1 MILFK
6 TFWKI
11 VNKYKGFIMVYTV
24 MLVIFGAINMSA
36 NDNNMDFTS
45 SKPSISIINK
55 DSSLVADNLEV
66 KEWN

>member
-24 MLVIFGAINMSA
+24 MLVLFGAINMST
-36 NDNNMDFTS
+36 NDNNIDF
-45 SKPSISIINK
+45 
-55 DSSLVADNLEV
+55 
-66 KEWN
+66 